1 MALPRPAV
9 TAPIAAEGGAI
20 RHDSLALGINRG
32 GAGGSVAQ
40 SCPTLVTHGL
50 QPTRLL
56 CPWDPPGKN
65 TGVSLHSLLQGIL
78 PTQGSNL
85 GLLHRRYILYQP
97 SHQESPGA
105 NEAILQTC
113 SPAPPRPAPASLFS
127 SFRNSVFSQILIFLS
142 QAPDDQLLECHHVPL
157 TRVPFSLPEGVLS
170 KFV

>member
-32 GAGGSVAQ
+32 GAGGSVTQ

-56 CPWDPPGKN
+56 CSWDPPGKN

-85 GLLHRRYILYQP
+85 GLLHRRYILYRP

-113 SPAPPRPAPASLFS
+113 SPAPPRPLCFLVLGTVFSPKSLFS
-127 SFRNSVFSQILIFLS
+127 FHRRLMTNCSS
-142 QAPDDQLLECHHVPL
+142 ATTCH
-157 TRVPFSLPEGVLS
+157 
-170 KFV
+170 